1 MPRHDELIHLD
12 EQDPRR
18 AKKALRHR
26 LLHSGDGRCLF
37 CGVLG
42 AGTID
47 HLIPLNKG
55 GTDDPI
61 NWAVCCA
68 RDNASKGCE
77 DVLSWFSRQ
86 TFYTKEKESQ
96 IKDRLSWAKEWTVG

>member
-18 AKKALRHR
+18 AKKALKHR
-26 LLHSGDGRCLF
+26 LLQSGDGRCLF

-61 NWAVCCA
+61 NWARACYSCNHA
-68 RDNASKGCE
+68 KGHQ
-77 DVLSWFSRQ
+77 DAVIWLRRQRFHTPSR
-86 TFYTKEKESQ
+86 ESALR
-96 IKDRLSWAKEWTVG
+96 DRLAMAREWVV